1 MYKTKEKKCMEE
13 TKMKI
18 NVYRGLD
25 MIGDMI
31 KITAICR
38 ECGKLRNWLHPKIS
52 KKNITLEQLD
62 DINIAIWRIA
72 NRLLTQKVV
81 YSDDRQAVIDQI
93 HDKFDDVRMPYVYR
107 ERMGKNRMWYV
118 NRTRNIQENKST
130 ASFTES
136 EIIEINLVVAE
147 IAVRLLNIEL
157 VLDE

>member
-1 MYKTKEKKCMEE
+1 MEE

-25 MIGDMI
+25 MIGDMVKI
-31 KITAICR
+31 MSISRGTGNKDRWLFPKIT
-38 ECGKLRNWLHPKIS
+38 N
-52 KKNITLEQLD
+52 KNISRDQLD
-62 DINIAIWRIA
+62 CINISIWRIA

-118 NRTRNIQENKST
+118 NRTRNIQENKT
-130 ASFTES
+130 TISFTES
-136 EIIEINLVVAE
+136 EIIEINLIVAE
-147 IAVRLLNIEL
+147 IAARLLNIEL